1 MSRAIRTAA
10 VLLLGAAALTGC
22 IAPGTTGPETTT
34 ETGAEM
40 SENPTIEELR
50 ADAKRVLGAL
60 HEIVPGA
67 TEKEEF
73 FARID
78 ALAPASCGSSGT
90 LRLAPALEGGGIEDP
105 EAFILEAER
114 ILAELGIPSTP
125 EDRNGVLDEDA
136 YVGAGLP
143 DGRMVAIQAGP
154 ERTMVQY
161 ETVCSNDES
170 LRDALDQAR
179 DAALETGDDA
189 PQSAPKP
196 SRWGIHS

>member
-1 MSRAIRTAA
+1 MSRSIRTAA
-10 VLLLGAAALTGC
+10 VVLLGAAALTGC
-22 IAPGTTGPETTT
+22 TAPGATSPEPTT

-40 SENPTIEELR
+40 SENATIEELR

-60 HEIVPGA
+60 HGIVPA
-67 TEKEEF
+67 APEKDEF
-73 FARID
+73 LSRID
-78 ALAPASCGSSGT
+78 ALAPASCGSSGA

-105 EAFILEAER
+105 AAFVDEAER

-125 EDRNGVLDEDA
+125 EDRNGVLDGDA

-161 ETVCSNDES
+161 ETACSDHES
-170 LRDALDQAR
+170 LRDALDQAS
-179 DAALETGDDA
+179 DEALETGDDA

-196 SRWGIHS
+196 SRWGIHG